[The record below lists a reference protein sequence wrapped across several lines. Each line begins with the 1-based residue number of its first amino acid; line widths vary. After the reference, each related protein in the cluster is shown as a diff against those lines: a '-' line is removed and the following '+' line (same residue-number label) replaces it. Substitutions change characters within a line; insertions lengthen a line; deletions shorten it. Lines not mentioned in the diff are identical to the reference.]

1 MTGQT
6 LAIVLAL
13 LAAVACPSFAQTA
26 PTTRPTLTPTPT
38 PTLTISRSLEE
49 GKAVL
54 VANLRANGKPVEDA
68 AIQFYAKRTFGDLKL
83 GEEKTLEDGT
93 AAVAFPKDLPAG
105 ENGILHL
112 AAEFKATT
120 ALAGARVEQTF
131 TGGRVIKSQEITL
144 PRALWAPQAPLVLL
158 IVIGAVMG
166 GVWASYGY
174 VVLQILRIR
183 RGANP

>member
-26 PTTRPTLTPTPT
+26 PTTRPTLT

-83 GEEKTLEDGT
+83 GEEKTLDDGT

-131 TGGRVIKSQEITL
+131 AGGRVIKSQEITL

-166 GVWASYGY
+166 GVWGSYAY